1 MPSDSAQAAKRNA
14 LTIEQIRI
22 LRLAL
27 GTAVS
32 LWFSQFV
39 AWDMSFVAPVITM
52 FMLALPLPAL
62 KVKSGLM
69 FVLVMTGCM
78 YGGGMLLLPALV
90 NQPAVGVL
98 LLVLALF
105 WSFYYTA
112 KGGSA
117 LLGTFATLGI
127 ALTAAIGSVDI
138 DAVFILAS
146 SIGFATA
153 VGIIFVWIAHAILPD
168 SAASDAAAPGSA
180 PGKQP
185 AEPPDLHEARWS
197 AFRSLLIVFPVAF
210 WFLLSSASTAYL
222 PVMLKVASMGQQTT
236 NEGTRQAANSLISS
250 TVIGGV
256 LAVIGWNV
264 LSVAPTL
271 PVYTLFVA
279 LAGLVIGPRVFKGPG
294 MQPDGAMWS
303 YAYLTMIV
311 VLAPAVMDSMS
322 GAPAGAK
329 FWDRLIM
336 FGGTA
341 VYALAAIYVVDAFKP
356 RRLWDQEA

>member
-1 MPSDSAQAAKRNA
+1 MPSDTVATARRST
-14 LTIEQIRI
+14 LTIEQLRV

-27 GTAVS
+27 GTAIS

-39 AWDMSFVAPVITM
+39 AWDMSFVAPVITVV
-52 FMLALPLPAL
+52 FLALPLPPP
-62 KVKSGLM
+62 KIKSGLM

-78 YGGGMLLLPALV
+78 YGGGMLLLPLLV

-138 DAVFILAS
+138 DAVFMLAS

-153 VGIIFVWIAHAILPD
+153 VGIVFVYVAHAILPD
-168 SAASDAAAPGSA
+168 SSAADALPPGSA
-180 PGKQP
+180 PPKP
-185 AEPPDLHEARWS
+185 APEPPDLEEARWS
-197 AFRSLLIVFPVAF
+197 AFRSLLIVFPIAL

-236 NEGTRQAANSLISS
+236 NEGTRQAAHSLISS

-256 LAVIGWNV
+256 LAIMGWNV
-264 LSVAPTL
+264 LSIAPTL
-271 PVYTLFVA
+271 PVYTLIIA
-279 LAGLVIGPRVFKGPG
+279 LAGLLIGPRVFKGPG

-311 VLAPAVMDSMS
+311 ILAPAVMDSMS

-341 VYALAAIYVVDAFKP
+341 VYALAAVYVVDAFKP
-356 RRLWDQEA
+356 DRRQDD